1 MCGLQS
7 LGYPGFFVLEKY
19 MQQVRTHYTW
29 LSSFRHLRTS
39 AVIVILLVIF
49 GLINASLLILAQTP
63 SDAAAQD
70 FPLTV
75 KVEDTAARPPN
86 SEVTVQEPA
95 PTPTPTPTPQPT
107 PKPVATKAAPAA
119 VKPTPA
125 YDKVTIPS
133 IGLSSRYVA
142 IGLTA
147 SNAIDVHPSF
157 VGRWNGSAEPGTPGT
172 VFLDGHNPGIFR
184 KVPNIAVGA
193 QITISK
199 ASGEVFNYTVVH
211 TETVQLAGINM
222 RAALSTYGG
231 ATEGLNMMTCVG
243 TYNAQTGTTDQR
255 HIVYAVRA

>member
-39 AVIVILLVIF
+39 VLIIILLVIF
-49 GLINASLLILAQTP
+49 GLINVSLLLLTQTP

-70 FPLTV
+70 APNI
-75 KVEDTAARPPN
+75 VEAEQTAATPAS
-86 SEVTVQEPA
+86 SEASKQEP
-95 PTPTPTPTPQPT
+95 TPAPTPTPQPT
-107 PKPVATKAAPAA
+107 PKPVATKASPAA
-119 VKPTPA
+119 AKPTPS

-142 IGLTA
+142 VGLTA
-147 SNAIDVHPSF
+147 NNAIDVHPSL

-199 ASGEVFNYTVVH
+199 ANGEVFNYTVVH

-222 RAALSTYGG
+222 RAVLSTYGG
-231 ATEGLNMMTCVG
+231 AAEGLNMMTCVG
-243 TYNAQTGTTDQR
+243 TFNAQTGTTDQR
-255 HIVYAVRA
+255 HIVYALRT

>member
-1 MCGLQS
+1 
-7 LGYPGFFVLEKY
+7 

-39 AVIVILLVIF
+39 VLVIILLVIF
-49 GLINASLLILAQTP
+49 GLINASLLLLTQTP

-70 FPLTV
+70 APNIVEAEQSAATLTS
-75 KVEDTAARPPN
+75 
-86 SEVTVQEPA
+86 SEASKQEL
-95 PTPTPTPTPQPT
+95 TLVPTPTPQPT
-107 PKPVATKAAPAA
+107 PKPVATKAAPTA

-142 IGLTA
+142 VGLTA
-147 SNAIDVHPSF
+147 SNAIDVHSSL
-157 VGRWNGSAEPGTPGT
+157 VGRWTGSAEPGTPGT

-184 KVPNIAVGA
+184 NVPNIAVGA

-199 ASGEVFNYTVVH
+199 ASGEVIDYTVVH

-243 TYNAQTGTTDQR
+243 AYNAQTGTTDQR
-255 HIVYAVRA
+255 HIVYAVRS